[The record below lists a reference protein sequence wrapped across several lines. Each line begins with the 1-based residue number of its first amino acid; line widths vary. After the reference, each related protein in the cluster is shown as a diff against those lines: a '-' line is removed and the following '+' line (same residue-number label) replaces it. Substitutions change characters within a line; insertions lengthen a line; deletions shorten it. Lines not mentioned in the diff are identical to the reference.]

1 MSKQF
6 AVVGSPIDHSRSPS
20 IHASAYRVLGLDWS
34 YSAVDVPEGR
44 LRQFL
49 ETLDPSW
56 QGLSVTMPLKL
67 EATRL
72 AKSLDSL
79 AERTGVT
86 NTLVREEHGWRGFNT
101 DVFGIQKALHEPLLK
116 NNVSVTII
124 GSGAT
129 ATSAV
134 FATYLSNPTA
144 RITLVVRNLQS
155 GRELKHR
162 AADSGFKIRIRTF
175 RSFAFSVN
183 RADVVISTLPSGV
196 LDAYATKIVG
206 RFTPKPRGVLLDV
219 AYHPWPSK
227 FASTWQSRSLQAV
240 SGIEMLIFQAI
251 AQVRVFTSGDMV
263 DELPNERAVELAIR
277 DSLGL
282 I

>member
-1 MSKQF
+1 
-6 AVVGSPIDHSRSPS
+6 
-20 IHASAYRVLGLDWS
+20 
-34 YSAVDVPEGR
+34 
-44 LRQFL
+44 
-49 ETLDPSW
+49 
-56 QGLSVTMPLKL
+56 
-67 EATRL
+67 
-72 AKSLDSL
+72 
-79 AERTGVT
+79 
-86 NTLVREEHGWRGFNT
+86 
-101 DVFGIQKALHEPLLK
+101 
-116 NNVSVTII
+116 VSVTII

-144 RITLVVRNLQS
+144 RITLVARNLTS
-155 GRELKHR
+155 GKELKQR
-162 AADSGFKIRIRTF
+162 AADSGFKMRIRTF
-175 RSFAFSVN
+175 RSFAFNVN
-183 RADVVISTLPSGV
+183 RADVVISTLPTGV
-196 LDAYATKIVG
+196 LDEYVTKIVG

-251 AQVRVFTSGDMV
+251 AQVRVFTSGNTADA
-263 DELPNERAVELAIR
+263 LPNERAVELAIR

>member
-6 AVVGSPIDHSRSPS
+6 AVVGSPIEHSKSPA
-20 IHASAYRVLGLDWS
+20 IHQSAYRVLGLDWN
-34 YSAVDVPEGR
+34 YSAVDVSEGR

-49 ETLDPSW
+49 ETIDSNW
-56 QGLSVTMPLKL
+56 QGLSITMPLKF

-72 AKSLDSL
+72 ATSLDSI

-86 NTLVREEHGWRGFNT
+86 NTLVRENDGWRGFNT
-101 DVFGIQKALHEPLLK
+101 DVYGIQRALQEPLQQRK
-116 NNVSVTII
+116 VSVSVV

-129 ATSAV
+129 ALSAV
-134 FATYLSNPTA
+134 FAVYLSNPTA
-144 RITLVVRNLQS
+144 RITLIARNRNDAKKLKDRSEAS
-155 GRELKHR
+155 GIKV
-162 AADSGFKIRIRTF
+162 RIRTF
-175 RSFAFSVN
+175 RFFAYKTN
-183 RADVVISTLPSGV
+183 RADVVISTLPSGA
-196 LDAYATKIVG
+196 LDTFVTQIVS
-206 RFTPKPRGVLLDV
+206 RLAPKPRGVLLDV

-227 FASTWQSRSLQAV
+227 FAATWQSCSQQAV

-251 AQVRVFTSGDMV
+251 AQLRIFTYGNAT